1 MPVFLSWLNLKAAE
15 HARAYP
21 EVLKLEDVENIKT
34 FSQFD
39 ERVTL
44 PVFGF
49 QTKEVC
55 PFLFSSWRFF
65 SPLVSEIYFDN
76 EIRLSSASFPSK

>member
-1 MPVFLSWLNLKAAE
+1 MPVFLSWLNMKAAE

-49 QTKEVC
+49 QSKE
-55 PFLFSSWRFF
+55 
-65 SPLVSEIYFDN
+65 
-76 EIRLSSASFPSK
+76 